1 VGRLESAG
9 SEKGGVAK
17 PFLKWAGGKA
27 RLLSQYR
34 PYFPDLGAATYHEP
48 FLGGGAV
55 YFRLAPSNARLADL
69 NEELVLCYQVVRDHP
84 AKLISDLRRHR
95 TDREYFYK
103 VRGTDPARLDS
114 VRRASRIIFLNKTCY
129 NGLYRVN
136 RDGQFNVPYGRY
148 ARPVICDAENLRTAS
163 RALRSARLSVGPFEV
178 VLDHARRGDFVYF
191 DPPYQPL
198 SPTSSFTAY
207 THGAFGEADQRR
219 LGAVFAEL
227 DRRGCRVMLS
237 NSDTP
242 LVRGLYRGFQLI
254 EVRASRSINSV
265 GSRRGRVGE
274 LLVLNY

>member
-1 VGRLESAG
+1 MIAAR
-9 SEKGGVAK
+9 

-27 RLLSQYR
+27 RLLSQYQ

-55 YFRLAPSNARLADL
+55 YFHLAPSKARLADL
-69 NEELVLCYQVVRDHP
+69 NEELVLCYEVVRDHP
-84 AKLISDLRRHR
+84 AELIADLHRHR
-95 TDREYFYK
+95 TDRKYFYK
-103 VRGTDPARLDS
+103 VRGTDPARLGP
-114 VRRASRIIFLNKTCY
+114 VRRASRLIFLNKTCY

-136 RDGQFNVPYGRY
+136 RSGRFNVPYGRY
-148 ARPVICDAENLRTAS
+148 TRPVICDAENIRAAS
-163 RALRSARLSVGPFEV
+163 RALRSARLGVEPFEA
-178 VLDHARRGDFVYF
+178 VLGHGRPGDLVYF

-198 SPTSSFTAY
+198 SPTASFTAY

-219 LGAVFAEL
+219 LAVVFAEL

-242 LVRGLYRGFQLI
+242 LVRRLYKGFRLI

-274 LLVLNY
+274 LLVLSF